1 MTDKNWKIKKFL
13 VLKFIFENLDIRL
26 VEFIL
31 DENSFL
37 NYSLQFSIIFTIF
50 PLERGPPYRNL
61 GPIHV

>member
-1 MTDKNWKIKKFL
+1 M
-13 VLKFIFENLDIRL
+13 LKFIFENLDIRL